1 MKEVK
6 ESVCTTYEHTVKL
19 GGCLA
24 RLLKAG
30 AIIITIIIII
40 APALGKRE
48 RDEYFS
54 SQGG

>member
-1 MKEVK
+1 M
-6 ESVCTTYEHTVKL
+6 YEHTVKL

-30 AIIITIIIII
+30 AIIIITIIIIT